1 MFVTSFKVSPI
12 QTLSVMKRSIIPVLV
27 CATLFACSKKSNPV
41 PYTTVEYRFV
51 GAPSNPYSGIYVNE
65 KGAMVDTGFYG
76 TSFSKIIHVTR
87 ASGFRYAE
95 LSFDVNNASFSG
107 NGTVTI
113 LVNGNV
119 ALQQNVYFVNPAL
132 GFDCK
137 TQVFG
142 GN

>member
-1 MFVTSFKVSPI
+1 
-12 QTLSVMKRSIIPVLV
+12 MKRSIILVLV
-27 CATLFACSKKSNPV
+27 CATLFACSKKSTPL
-41 PYTTVEYRFV
+41 PYKTVEYRFV

-65 KGAMVDTGFYG
+65 KGAMVDTGFFG
-76 TSFSKIIHVTR
+76 TTFSKTIRVTK

-95 LSFDVNNASFSG
+95 LSFDVNNAADSG

-113 LVNGNV
+113 LVDGNV
-119 ALQQNVYFVNPAL
+119 VLQQNVYFANPAL

-142 GN
+142 DD